1 MRTRRALLIGV
12 LAGVLAM
19 DRSAIRADAGWT
31 QLWNGKNLD
40 GWTTWMRE
48 PSPSSDVPGLKR
60 DASGKYTEPIGSGRD
75 PLKVFTVVNN
85 VDGRPAIRISG
96 EVFGELR
103 NNGTFKNYHLRL
115 QFKWGEKKWPPRERA
130 ETPRDSGLLYH
141 VHAPPGVGG
150 RTWARSIELQIQE
163 HDVGDLYAIGSAIAV
178 RAKPRAGT
186 QPPLYDYDPGGEW
199 TFFSQSQGASGR
211 CVKQPDNEKPTGE
224 WNTVELICYDE
235 DCIHIVNGKVV
246 MRLRGPMRIDADVPT
261 SVTSGQLLLQS
272 EGAEVFYRDIEI
284 RSVNAI
290 PAEFAATAK

>member
-103 NNGTFKNYHLRL
+103 NNGTFRNYHLRL